1 MTGVFGQRVMLGQG
15 NGPDVELVVEGDE
28 WYANYET
35 PSGYSVIYDD
45 DLGLF
50 AYARVRAGCFESTQ
64 VPATQPPPPG
74 IEPHARESDE
84 IRVAKVGDLERT
96 RGGRQRERKQP

>member
-1 MTGVFGQRVMLGQG
+1 MAGVFGQRVMLGQG

-35 PSGYSVIYDD
+35 PSGYSVVYDE

-50 AYARVRAGCFESTQ
+50 CYARVRAGRFESTQ
-64 VPATQPPPPG
+64 VPSTQPPPRG
-74 IEPHARESDE
+74 IEPHARESDA
-84 IRVAKVGDLERT
+84 IRVSKVGDRERA
-96 RGGRQRERKQP
+96 RDRQRERKQP